1 MKKAVV
7 IVPTER
13 AHRETFE
20 ANAPDLEFIY
30 EYSAEA
36 LKEASVVIG
45 NPPKDDLIYA
55 EKLEWIQLSMAGT
68 EPYSLPGVL
77 PDSVA
82 LTNST
87 GAFGL
92 AISECMVG
100 YVFELFKKLHLYRD
114 NQLKSEWLDRGSVKR
129 VEGSRVLILGMGDI
143 GSEFGKKMKA
153 LGCHITGVKRT
164 LTAKPDWCDE
174 LFTSDAIDSLIP
186 SADIIALA
194 LPNTSET
201 VNILSRERIAMMK
214 NDAIIINVGRGNAI
228 DPDALYEAVS
238 QNKLGGAALD
248 VTMVEPLPKQ
258 SPLWNCENIVITPHI
273 TGFFHLRDTYDMI
286 IEIAAEN
293 LRRYSGGEKLLN
305 RVDKSTR
312 YRANG
317 DEGFSR
323 EKHHKS

>member
-13 AHRETFE
+13 AHRETFK

-114 NQLKSEWLDRGSVKR
+114 NQQKSEWLDRGSVKR
-129 VEGSRVLILGMGDI
+129 VEGSNVLILGMGDI

-194 LPNTSET
+194 LPNTPET

-273 TGFFHLRDTYDMI
+273 TGFFHMRDTYDMI

>member
-7 IVPTER
+7 IVPTEA
-13 AHRETFE
+13 AHRETFK
-20 ANAPDLEFIY
+20 ANAPDMEFIY

-45 NPPKDDLIYA
+45 NPPKDDLKYA

-114 NQLKSEWLDRGSVKR
+114 NQQKSEWLDRGSVKR
-129 VEGSRVLILGMGDI
+129 IEGSRVLILGMGDI

-153 LGCHITGVKRT
+153 LGCHVTGVKRT
-164 LTAKPDWCDE
+164 LTDRPDWCDE
-174 LFTSDAIDSLIP
+174 LYTSDAIDSLIP
-186 SADIIALA
+186 RADIIALA
-194 LPNTSET
+194 LPNTPET
-201 VNILSRERIAMMK
+201 VNILSRERISNMK

-228 DPDALYEAVS
+228 DPDALFEAVS
-238 QNKLGGAALD
+238 AKKIGGAALD
-248 VTMVEPLPKQ
+248 VTMIEPLPKD
-258 SPLWNCENIVITPHI
+258 SPLWTCENIVITPHI

-293 LRRYSGGEKLLN
+293 LRRYSAGEKLLN
-305 RVDKSTR
+305 RVDKNTR

-323 EKHHKS
+323 EKHHKN

>member
-7 IVPTER
+7 IVPTEKKE
-13 AHRETFE
+13 REAFKT
-20 ANAPDLEFIY
+20 AAPDIEFIY
-30 EYSAEA
+30 EYSVDA

-45 NPPKDDLIYA
+45 NPPKDDLQYA
-55 EKLEWIQLSMAGT
+55 KKLEWIQLSMAGT

-100 YVFELFKKLHLYRD
+100 YVFELYKKLHLYRD
-114 NQLKSEWLDRGSVKR
+114 NQQKSEWLDRGGVKR
-129 VEGSRVLILGMGDI
+129 IEGSRVLILGMGDI

-153 LGCHITGVKRT
+153 LGCHIIGVKRT
-164 LTAKPDWCDE
+164 LTNKPDWCDE
-174 LFTSDAIDSLIP
+174 LYTSDSIDRLIP
-186 SADIIALA
+186 DADIIALA
-194 LPNTSET
+194 LPNTPET
-201 VNILSRERIAMMK
+201 VNIISRERIAMMK
-214 NDAIIINVGRGNAI
+214 SDAIIINVGRGNAI
-228 DPDALYEAVS
+228 DADALYEAVS
-238 QNKLGGAALD
+238 QGKLWGAALD
-248 VTMVEPLPKQ
+248 VTAIEPLPKD
-258 SPLWNCENIVITPHI
+258 SPLWSCENIIITPHI

-293 LRRYSGGEKLLN
+293 LRRFSAGENLLN

>member
-13 AHRETFE
+13 AHRETFK

-114 NQLKSEWLDRGSVKR
+114 NQQKSEWLDRGSVKR

-194 LPNTSET
+194 LPNTPET

-258 SPLWNCENIVITPHI
+258 NPLWNCENIVITPHI

-293 LRRYSGGEKLLN
+293 LRRYSTGEKLLN
-305 RVDKSTR
+305 RVDKNTR

-317 DEGFSR
+317 NEGFSR